1 MMLALNGLWN
11 MVAFILL
18 HVACGDGPQTSSSR
32 PTTGVCNPFSGFRY
46 LKLSNGGPISAAGDC
61 QASWD
66 VHEVMLFAADGAQIF
81 PSVSSPTGT
90 GGPFGPLEAAIDNN
104 TDTFWA
110 GDFDVDMG
118 CDCFKD
124 SSIDGHALVFDM
136 GSVTSVMRIRLYQG
150 YNAWS
155 VSKIRIF
162 CGDDAESFFLQP
174 LSLDIPEDVA
184 DIQCTSSGCSVT
196 DSQTPKLQCAS
207 MSSLPRILWSCCF
220 VTYLLQLGS

>member
-1 MMLALNGLWN
+1 MHVSDLLVTLGQDWHKILTWGTPRSRKVEGDQLVRQLSCADLLTIFALDQ
-11 MVAFILL
+11 ILQPSK
-18 HVACGDGPQTSSSR
+18 GIIRDFP
-32 PTTGVCNPFSGFRY
+32 SG
-46 LKLSNGGPISAAGDC
+46 
-61 QASWD
+61 
-66 VHEVMLFAADGAQIF
+66 MLFAADGAQIF